1 MACNITHRRTVLCTA
16 AIGLALGAMA
26 CVPAIS
32 SIAPV
37 GLQPVPPDTVASW
50 LQAYRP
56 AGRVRYDMKWR
67 FVTQKGTT
75 AGRAAVRIAPPDS
88 ARFDY
93 RGPFG
98 KSGAAMILADSAVW
112 AVPEKDTRDLL
123 PAAPL
128 FWAALGVPRMP
139 PGDAEL
145 YARWHTAPRA
155 WRYVAGRDTMDFVE
169 IGSGPDGLLTEV
181 RREGRI
187 IASTEVHFQP
197 GSRVPIEARLRFPQ
211 DGSALLLTV
220 EGVEN
225 VAGFDANTWRR
236 P

>member
-1 MACNITHRRTVLCTA
+1 MRLTNCTTTRCIQRIA
-16 AIGLALGAMA
+16 LGLALGALA
-26 CVPAIS
+26 CIPAIH

-37 GLQPVPPDTVASW
+37 GLEPVAPDTIKAW
-50 LQAYRP
+50 LNAYQP
-56 AGRVRYDMKWR
+56 TARVRYDMKWR
-67 FVTQKGTT
+67 FITQKGAT

-98 KSGAAMILADSAVW
+98 RSGAAMILADSALW

-128 FWAALGVPRMP
+128 FWAALGAPRMP
-139 PGDAEL
+139 GRDAEL
-145 YARWHTAPRA
+145 YARWRTGPKA

-169 IGSGPDGLLTEV
+169 IGSAPERLLTEV

-187 IASTEVHFQP
+187 VASAEVRFRA
-197 GSRVPIEARLRFPQ
+197 GSRVPQEARLRFPQ

-225 VAGFDANTWRR
+225 VASFEASTWRR

>member
-1 MACNITHRRTVLCTA
+1 LE
-16 AIGLALGAMA
+16 
-26 CVPAIS
+26 
-32 SIAPV
+32 PV
-37 GLQPVPPDTVASW
+37 APDTIAAW
-50 LQAYRP
+50 LEAYQP
-56 AGRVRYDMKWR
+56 ATRVRYDLKWR
-67 FVTQKGTT
+67 FITQKGSS

-98 KSGAAMILADSAVW
+98 KSGAAMILGDSALW

-128 FWAALGVPRMP
+128 FWAALGAPRL
-139 PGDAEL
+139 PGRDAAL
-145 YARWHTAPRA
+145 FARWQAGSRA

-169 IGSGPDGLLTEV
+169 SGSGPEALLTEV
-181 RREGRI
+181 RREGKI
-187 IASTEVHFQP
+187 VASTEVRFQA
-197 GSRVPIEARLRFPQ
+197 GSRVPLEARLRFPQ

-220 EGVEN
+220 QGVQS
-225 VAGFDANTWRR
+225 VADFDPVIWRR

>member
-1 MACNITHRRTVLCTA
+1 MVVS
-16 AIGLALGAMA
+16 LALGALA
-26 CVPAIS
+26 CTPAIR
-32 SIAPV
+32 SIAPI
-37 GLQPVPPDTVASW
+37 GLEPVAPDTVEAW
-50 LQAYRP
+50 LRDYRP
-56 AGRVRYDMKWR
+56 ASRVRYDMRWR
-67 FVTQKGTT
+67 FVTQKGSS

-112 AVPEKDTRDLL
+112 AVPEEDTRDLL

-128 FWAALGVPRMP
+128 FWAALGAPRL
-139 PGDAEL
+139 PGRDAAL
-145 YARWHTAPRA
+145 YARGGTGTRA

-169 IGSGPDGLLTEV
+169 IGPGPDGLLTEV
-181 RREGRI
+181 RRNGKI
-187 IASTEVHFQP
+187 VASTEVHFRP
-197 GSRVPIEARLRFPQ
+197 GSRVPLEARLRFPQ